1 MFGSC
6 PKPASTPRRLAVWI
20 PGSHPGGRRSA
31 LARGDHLVAL
41 AQSVEASGLSPDQS
55 RFESEEPHHARVAQS
70 VEARG
75 REPRLCRFESDRAYQ
90 FAPVAQS
97 GRGAALRTRR
107 FAVRVRAG
115 VPMEG
120 AARWLATGPE
130 NQGDRKG
137 QGFDSSAFRQSR
149 ARKQTGALRPV
160 AKPDRALGFPFRMR
174 AAPPTPFFQWQETSL
189 VRTQRSFDPTKEHQS

>member
-1 MFGSC
+1 MRAR
-6 PKPASTPRRLAVWI
+6 PI
-20 PGSHPGGRRSA
+20 GR
-31 LARGDHLVAL
+31 G
-41 AQSVEASGLSPDQS
+41 
-55 RFESEEPHHARVAQS
+55 
-70 VEARG
+70 EARG
-75 REPRLCRFESDRAYQ
+75 REPRQCRFESDRAYQ

-137 QGFDSSAFRQSR
+137 QGFDSSAFRQSG

-160 AKPDRALGFPFRMR
+160 ANRIEPSGFRFEYGPLRQ
-174 AAPPTPFFQWQETSL
+174 PH
-189 VRTQRSFDPTKEHQS
+189 SFNGRKRLW